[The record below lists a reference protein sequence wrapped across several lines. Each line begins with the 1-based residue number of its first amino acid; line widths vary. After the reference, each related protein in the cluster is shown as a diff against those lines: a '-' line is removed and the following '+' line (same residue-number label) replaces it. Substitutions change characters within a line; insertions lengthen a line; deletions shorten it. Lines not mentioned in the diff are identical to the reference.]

1 MRVHGPLLINV
12 VTMCNM
18 PMLTML
24 AGEGE
29 VTRGVDTRAD
39 QGSMTIDN
47 WVTGHL
53 VDWVTIVTVIM
64 YRDGPACAAT
74 HCGGNCWK
82 IKSKFIPEK
91 SVGPMYSCVG
101 FHVVSQI
108 GIQFSMRNISEDKD
122 DGTTSRL
129 EDIVKS

>member
-74 HCGGNCWK
+74 HCGGNCRK
-82 IKSKFIPEK
+82 IKSEK
-91 SVGPMYSCVG
+91 NSDEMSVSIGNRSYLSLYDLSLSS
-101 FHVVSQI
+101 FHI
-108 GIQFSMRNISEDKD
+108 TF
-122 DGTTSRL
+122 
-129 EDIVKS
+129 

>member
-24 AGEGE
+24 AREGE

-82 IKSKFIPEK
+82 IKSEK
-91 SVGPMYSCVG
+91 IVMKCLCHSEIDLIDHSCALENDWNTW
-101 FHVVSQI
+101 
-108 GIQFSMRNISEDKD
+108 SMKA
-122 DGTTSRL
+122 
-129 EDIVKS
+129 